1 MGAQGASASIIAL
14 LLLQLRFSLSF
25 TVSNRLTPNPCHD
38 PLSPSPLPAGRATS
52 GALECELLCE
62 ALGLYPSSAHEL
74 EMDGDGWAVC
84 WSCPVLFSDDAA
96 RWARRVAGQAPACIL
111 ACT

>member
-1 MGAQGASASIIAL
+1 MPACHQL
-14 LLLQLRFSLSF
+14 LTLLWTCHQS
-25 TVSNRLTPNPCHD
+25 VRLHA
-38 PLSPSPLPAGRATS
+38 AGRAAS

-74 EMDGDGWAVC
+74 ETDSDGWALC

-96 RWARRVAGQAPACIL
+96 RCDVLGA
-111 ACT
+111 